1 MKPPLPTAAI
11 VGYHQ
16 DEAGDWVAE
25 LDCGH
30 AQHVRH
36 RPPWQRREWVTTE
49 AGRAERIGQR
59 LGCPFCRMPALPATV
74 REYKRTAAFDAD
86 STPAGLT
93 KSHRLK
99 AGVWGE
105 IVVTAGRVL
114 YVFEDEEDMSFVLGP
129 NVVGVV
135 APERPHHVTPEPG
148 ACFYVRFLRDDG

>member
-1 MKPPLPTAAI
+1 MPEPSIPTAAI

-16 DEAGDWVAE
+16 DAEGDWVAE

-30 AQHVRH
+30 GQHVRH
-36 RPPWQRREWVTTE
+36 RPPWELREWVTTE
-49 AGRAERIGQR
+49 AGRAERVGQR
-59 LGCPFCRMPALPATV
+59 LPCRSCRMPKLPAAV

-93 KSHRLK
+93 QSHRLK

-114 YVFEDEEDMSFVLGP
+114 FVFEDEEDMSFVLDE
-129 NVVGVV
+129 NLSGVV
-135 APERPHHVTPEPG
+135 APERPHHVTPQAG
-148 ACFYVRFLRDDG
+148 ACFFVRFLR